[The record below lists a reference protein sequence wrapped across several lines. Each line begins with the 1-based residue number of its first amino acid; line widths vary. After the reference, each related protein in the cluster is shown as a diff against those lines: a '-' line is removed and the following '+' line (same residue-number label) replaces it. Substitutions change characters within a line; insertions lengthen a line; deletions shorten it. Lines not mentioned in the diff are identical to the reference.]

1 MTVVLE
7 FDAVDHRYFLDGEE
21 VPSVSRIIAPLQDFS
36 SVPADA
42 LAMKAALGTA
52 IHRAAE
58 LDDIG
63 DLDEESL
70 DDAVV
75 PYLAAWRAFRADTGA
90 EFLAIESRLYHPILR
105 YAGTLD
111 RLATLHRRGG
121 SLWLLDIKSS
131 SAIDPWVGVQLAAYR
146 LLVEAAGRRVDSVGA
161 VQLCPDGTYR
171 LHTFGHPDDTRCFH
185 GLLAVYHWRRKH
197 G

>member
-1 MTVVLE
+1 MTVAVFR
-7 FDAVDHRYFLDGEE
+7 FDAASHRYFLGDEE
-21 VPSVSRIIAPLQDFS
+21 LPSVSRIIRPLQDFS
-36 SVPADA
+36 SVPSDV

-52 IHRAAE
+52 VHLATE
-58 LDDIG
+58 LDDAG

-75 PYLAAWRAFRADTGA
+75 PYLAAWRAFRSDTGA
-90 EFLAIESRLYHPILR
+90 EFHAIESRLYHPQLR

-111 RLATLHRRGG
+111 RLATLRGRG
-121 SLWLLDIKSS
+121 TWLLDIKSGAS
-131 SAIDPWVGVQLAAYR
+131 VDPWVGVQLAAYR
-146 LLVEAAGRRVDSVGA
+146 LLVEADGRRVDSVGA

-171 LHTFGHPDDTRCFH
+171 LHKFGHPDDTRCFH

-197 G
+197 D